1 MSTTLFILFAVLI
14 LAIIHLLGKIDQLNL
29 QLLNLDT
36 RLRRLEN
43 Q

>member
-1 MSTTLFILFAVLI
+1 MSTTLFILLAMLI
-14 LAIIHLLGKIDQLNL
+14 WAIIHLLSKTAELNH
-29 QLLNLDT
+29 QLLDLDA